1 MDVFGDVPWSLVGR
15 FDVVHIRTFCI
26 VVKNGNPVPL
36 LRNLIE
42 MLSEFMT
49 CLPSSRIVLVLH
61 RANASSILK
70 NRADTSNGTRWT
82 VPPSA
87 RIRQTSTPRK
97 RTRTNYY
104 ACGSDSPPIPITSS
118 GTRNPLHGTAVSAD
132 SSRPRSWLSN
142 LDAIFGKNG
151 LDVVDPFRLP
161 ISDELRKASTDNFVM
176 ALEGIGA
183 LTAGKNSALLGTHEE
198 FRMLFGKAVRETQD
212 GVTIS
217 MDMVVAVGRKPVA
230 E

>member
-1 MDVFGDVPWSLVGR
+1 MGR

-36 LRNLIE
+36 LQNLIE
-42 MLSEFMT
+42 MLSVFT
-49 CLPSSRIVLVLH
+49 ICLPSPRIVLVLH
-61 RANASSILK
+61 RANTSSILK

-82 VPPSA
+82 ALPSA

-104 ACGSDSPPIPITSS
+104 ACGSNLPPIPIWSS
-118 GTRNPLHGTAVSAD
+118 GTRNPFHRIPVSAD
-132 SSRPRSWLSN
+132 SSHPRSWLSN
-142 LDAIFGKNG
+142 LDDIFGKNG
-151 LDVVDPFRLP
+151 LDVVDAFRLP
-161 ISDELRKASTDNFVM
+161 ISDELRKASTDNFVV

-183 LTAGKNSALLGTHEE
+183 VAAGKDGALLGTHEA
-198 FRMLFGKAVRETQD
+198 FRTLFGKAVRETQD
-212 GVTIS
+212 WVTIS

-230 E
+230 